1 MQIDNNVTVASAVAT
16 KVDGQNVVID
26 SEGIEFDENG
36 IPQVTRRGSAGEAK
50 VTIDGVEV
58 DITSG
63 GSVEVGNSRIY
74 RSSGEQY
81 TVVYA
86 GEDGVVNDGD
96 DQLVVN
102 YLRPGTINVVD
113 VYLGDEKK
121 GQITGLLGNL
131 NDNRDDDIALRDGTV
146 LPRPLEFNRLYGDY
160 RDDYRIKDIS
170 ESLFTYEEGQ
180 NPDTF
185 YNPNFPKVRFTYKDL
200 VDPEAKARGD
210 AAALAAG
217 YTPGTFEF
225 ESAAFDFAVTNDSGF
240 LEGRE
245 TDPEVTEPLAI
256 VNTVNQPPTITSN
269 SNFSVSENTTTVG
282 IITVEDVD
290 GDNLS
295 FSITNGAD
303 QALFTIDSNSGELTF
318 NNAPDF
324 ETAADADADNNY
336 QVQVSVTDGS
346 EIVTQDLTVSVTDVD
361 EANNEAP
368 TIDDA
373 IFTVDENSAS
383 GTQIGIINATDPE
396 NEALTFA
403 IISGNLDLDNDN
415 NLAFAIDSL
424 TGAITVNDSDD
435 LDFKTNPSF
444 NLEVTVTDPGNLS
457 ATADITINLADQPLT
472 QIDTS
477 QSQNGIFTLNGGD
490 STNVKFTLTNND
502 TEKVNE
508 VGVFLVDDENGNIN
522 GLAPG
527 SDGYLQAAL
536 EKAQVIFSAISNRPS
551 GFNLGDIE
559 RVIEVDGDARLGFY
573 LISNGTTDTALAQ
586 LEKTGTTS
594 LPVFFSDSSNLQV
607 SDLSGE
613 GFKLNWSDTIG
624 NSDFTDM
631 ELSVQLTQEAPAPF
645 TRLQGEAQKELIDLR
660 DVTGQVSVSAE
671 VYREAAFDNLIGF
684 YQVVDSNG
692 GIDTNGDGIADFN
705 PGDTGYEEAALTNRV
720 TGLDL
725 LQTDNQQTTTFD
737 GILEGGNIFAS
748 FMVVDGTINEAINNN
763 AEVYFS
769 FLGANSDGV
778 DHIRLLGDNT
788 FGFEDLAGG
797 GDFDYNDMIVKVNFA
812 TV

>member
-1 MQIDNNVTVASAVAT
+1 
-16 KVDGQNVVID
+16 
-26 SEGIEFDENG
+26 
-36 IPQVTRRGSAGEAK
+36 
-50 VTIDGVEV
+50 
-58 DITSG
+58 TSG
-63 GSVEVGNSRIY
+63 GSIEVGNSRIY

-81 TVVYA
+81 TIVYA

-96 DQLVVN
+96 DQLVVD
-102 YLRPGTINVVD
+102 YLRAGTINVVD

-121 GQITGLLGNL
+121 GQIIGLLGNL
-131 NDNRDDDIALRDGTV
+131 NDNRDDDIALRDGTI
-146 LPRPLEFNRLYGDY
+146 LSRPLEFDRLYGDY
-160 RDDYRIKDIS
+160 RDDYHIKDIS

-185 YNPNFPKVRFTYKDL
+185 YNPNFPKVLFSYKNL
-200 VDPEAKARGD
+200 SPELKAKGD
-210 AAALAAG
+210 AAALKAG

-225 ESAAFDFAVTNDSGF
+225 ESAAFDFAVTGDPGF

-245 TDPEVTEPLAI
+245 TDPEVTEPLTI

-269 SNFSVSENTTTVG
+269 PNFSVPENTTTVG
-282 IITVEDVD
+282 IITAEDAD
-290 GDNLS
+290 GNNLS
-295 FSITNGAD
+295 FSISNGAD
-303 QALFTIDSNSGELTF
+303 RALFTIDSNSGELTF

-324 ETAADADADNNY
+324 ETAADTDADNNY

-373 IFTVDENSAS
+373 TFTVDENSAS
-383 GTQIGIINATDPE
+383 GTQVGIINATDPE

-403 IISGNLDLDNDN
+403 IASGNLDPDNDN

-522 GLAPG
+522 GNAPG

>member
-1 MQIDNNVTVASAVAT
+1 MLNIKKNRQLGQQTSARKETIQYYYRVAALWYETKSQAINLLDWKQLWSEAKEEGELQQFLIAPGYRNEYQNPYADN
-16 KVDGQNVVID
+16 
-26 SEGIEFDENG
+26 EGD
-36 IPQVTRRGSAGEAK
+36 RRGYTPPEYDMKTYYSWQHQRLTEIFA
-50 VTIDGVEV
+50 
-58 DITSG
+58 SG
-63 GSVEVGNSRIY
+63 IG
-74 RSSGEQY
+74 
-81 TVVYA
+81 
-86 GEDGVVNDGD
+86 
-96 DQLVVN
+96 
-102 YLRPGTINVVD
+102 
-113 VYLGDEKK
+113 
-121 GQITGLLGNL
+121 
-131 NDNRDDDIALRDGTV
+131 
-146 LPRPLEFNRLYGDY
+146 
-160 RDDYRIKDIS
+160 DIS
-170 ESLFTYEEGQ
+170 MIDKQ
-180 NPDTF
+180 NPDEKQLQNIHKNLRNYIVEQLDILLLEPEHQYRLAEIKCNLTSDEIEEWIELDSEDYLSPSEQEYRNELRVKIIYALSELLIVLNQERMNKRNEMKRLEQQEDF
-185 YNPNFPKVRFTYKDL
+185 EL
-200 VDPEAKARGD
+200 VNLKHAETLMAR
-210 AAALAAG
+210 
-217 YTPGTFEF
+217 
-225 ESAAFDFAVTNDSGF
+225 
-240 LEGRE
+240 
-245 TDPEVTEPLAI
+245 
-256 VNTVNQPPTITSN
+256 NTVSQ
-269 SNFSVSENTTTVG
+269 E
-282 IITVEDVD
+282 
-290 GDNLS
+290 LS
-295 FSITNGAD
+295 D
-303 QALFTIDSNSGELTF
+303 
-318 NNAPDF
+318 
-324 ETAADADADNNY
+324 
-336 QVQVSVTDGS
+336 
-346 EIVTQDLTVSVTDVD
+346 
-361 EANNEAP
+361 
-368 TIDDA
+368 
-373 IFTVDENSAS
+373 
-383 GTQIGIINATDPE
+383 
-396 NEALTFA
+396 
-403 IISGNLDLDNDN
+403 
-415 NLAFAIDSL
+415 
-424 TGAITVNDSDD
+424 
-435 LDFKTNPSF
+435 
-444 NLEVTVTDPGNLS
+444 
-457 ATADITINLADQPLT
+457 
-472 QIDTS
+472 
-477 QSQNGIFTLNGGD
+477 IFTLNGGD

-748 FMVVDGTINEAINNN
+748 FVVVDGTINEAINNN